1 MKVKGYNMKIDMKA
15 NMKNIFKIIVKLLV
29 WVPPFI
35 IAIFIFGFSSQNA
48 EQSSGLSSKA
58 ATAIIHFANN
68 SHILNVKFE
77 NESQFIENMQ
87 YPIRKCAHMSEYMIF
102 TLSVVL
108 ALYVWNVKNKW
119 LYIIAFAI
127 SVIFAS
133 TDEIHQ
139 LFVPGR
145 SGRAVDVLIDSIGAT
160 IGLLIVWGVR
170 KNRNKTKKI
179 AKTNTIKVK

>member
-1 MKVKGYNMKIDMKA
+1 MNSNSKINMKLILES
-15 NMKNIFKIIVKLLV
+15 IVKLLI
-29 WVPPFI
+29 WVPPVI
-35 IAIFIFGFSSQNA
+35 IAISIFGFSSQNA
-48 EQSSGLSSKA
+48 EQSSGLSGKA
-58 ATAIIHFANN
+58 ATVIIHFANN
-68 SHILNVKFE
+68 SHILNVNSE
-77 NESQFIENMQ
+77 NETQFIENLQ

-108 ALYVWNVKNKW
+108 ALSVWKVKNKW

-133 TDEIHQ
+133 TDEFHQ

-145 SGRAVDVLIDSIGAT
+145 SGRVVDVLIDSIGAT

-170 KNRNKTKKI
+170 KNINKRKMV
-179 AKTNTIKVK
+179 AQNDDN